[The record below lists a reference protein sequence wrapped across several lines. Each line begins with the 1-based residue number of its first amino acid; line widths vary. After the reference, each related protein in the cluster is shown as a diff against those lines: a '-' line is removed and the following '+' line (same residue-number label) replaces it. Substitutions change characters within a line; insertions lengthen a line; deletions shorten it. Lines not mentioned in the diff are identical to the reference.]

1 MHQNQISRR
10 CLLASV
16 AGTGLATAISAVG
29 QSAPESEQLSP
40 ECKEALEILKAGNQR
55 FVNGETRHAHEAAQ
69 WRRHLVEGQRP
80 IATILGC
87 SDSRVPP
94 ELVFDQGFGD
104 LFVVR
109 VAGNIIEPAVF
120 GSISYAVE
128 HLKTVLFVVLGHQ
141 KCGAVT
147 AALDGVL
154 RKAGQ
159 PQEIERLLEYVK
171 PAIAAIDPALPVAQQ
186 VELGVEANVRFA
198 MKQMAE
204 TPEGQR
210 ALREKRIAIA
220 GGVYELE
227 TGTVR
232 FLDGR

>member
-1 MHQNQISRR
+1 MYQRLINRR

-16 AGTGLATAISAVG
+16 AGSGLATAISAVG
-29 QSAPESEQLSP
+29 QSAPESEQMSP
-40 ECKEALEILKAGNQR
+40 ECKEALGLLKAGNQR
-55 FVNGETRHAHEAAQ
+55 FANGQTRHSHEAAQ

-109 VAGNIIEPAVF
+109 VAGNVIDPAVF
-120 GSISYAVE
+120 GTIGYAVE

-154 RKAGQ
+154 RKAVEAQG
-159 PQEIERLLEYVK
+159 IEGLLKYIK

-186 VELGVEANVRFA
+186 
-198 MKQMAE
+198 MAE

-210 ALREKRIAIA
+210 ALRDKRIAIA

-227 TGTVR
+227 TGRVR
-232 FLDGR
+232 FLEGP